1 MTGVLKDGKSGIA
14 IKRNI
19 KLERVINYFRFINYT
34 YGKFYAI
41 MKAGI
46 VTTGII

>member
-1 MTGVLKDGKSGIA
+1 MTDIIKEQKNRIA